1 MARRPTTPEED
12 DHTSESPSLTDPR
25 TGKPVEY
32 ADLREEFERLSKQV
46 PRNLEAERA
55 FLLSKIEL
63 LRTDPHL
70 NEDEKKRAIT
80 DLERAL
86 APPQH

>member
-1 MARRPTTPEED
+1 MGRHPTPPEED
-12 DHTSESPSLTDPR
+12 DHKSQSPPLTDPG
-25 TGKPVEY
+25 TGKASQY

-46 PRNLEAERA
+46 PRNPEAERS

-63 LRTDPHL
+63 LRNDPHL
-70 NEDEKKRAIT
+70 TEDEKKRAIA

-86 APPQH
+86 APPKH